1 MAAPRFVR
9 AARAA
14 DVRARGRLAI
24 QVNGHALVLFAD
36 GDQVRAV
43 DNRCPHMGFPLD
55 RGTVHDGILTC
66 HWHHARFDV
75 SSGGTL
81 DPFAGDVRVFATE
94 VRDGDV
100 WVDLALHEDPLD
112 YHRARLRDGLERNIP
127 LVIAKAAVAL
137 VSSDQTAAD
146 PFRAGLEFGA
156 RYREAGWGQGLTIHT
171 CMMNLMPHL
180 YPDDRP
186 RAIYHGLA
194 AVARDCQGMAPRFRL
209 RPLPGEP
216 ADLGVIRRWFRQCVE
231 VRDAEGAERC
241 IVSAVRGR
249 EGGRAAADLLFAA
262 ATDHRYIATGHALD
276 FTNKALEALDLAGWE
291 HAEAVLASLAS
302 GYAEAARMEESN
314 EWRHPVDLIRILDSA
329 FAELP
334 AVLEAGR
341 ARDAAWGGRAELVP
355 VLLGDDPAGI
365 ARALLDALR
374 DGARPADLAGTV
386 AYAAA
391 LRIARF
397 PQTNEFGDWDT
408 ALHTFTF
415 ANAVHQGLRRV
426 DSPELLR
433 GVFDAAMS
441 VYLDR
446 FLNVPP
452 ARLPRSDGAGRDAE
466 RLLPELLDVLD
477 RQQQVQEAARLV
489 EAYIAGGGGVGALLS
504 TLGRALLREDRNFHT
519 IQMMEAAIRQYQQVQ
534 GTPEGTHVLVAA
546 ARYLAAHAP
555 TVRAEGQTYQIA
567 HRLFRGERL
576 FEDADR

>member
-209 RPLPGEP
+209 RPL
-216 ADLGVIRRWFRQCVE
+216 
-231 VRDAEGAERC
+231 
-241 IVSAVRGR
+241 
-249 EGGRAAADLLFAA
+249 
-262 ATDHRYIATGHALD
+262 TG
-276 FTNKALEALDLAGWE
+276 
-291 HAEAVLASLAS
+291 S
-302 GYAEAARMEESN
+302 
-314 EWRHPVDLIRILDSA
+314 
-329 FAELP
+329 
-334 AVLEAGR
+334 
-341 ARDAAWGGRAELVP
+341 
-355 VLLGDDPAGI
+355 
-365 ARALLDALR
+365 
-374 DGARPADLAGTV
+374 
-386 AYAAA
+386 
-391 LRIARF
+391 
-397 PQTNEFGDWDT
+397 PQISE
-408 ALHTFTF
+408 
-415 ANAVHQGLRRV
+415 
-426 DSPELLR
+426 
-433 GVFDAAMS
+433 
-441 VYLDR
+441 
-446 FLNVPP
+446 
-452 ARLPRSDGAGRDAE
+452 
-466 RLLPELLDVLD
+466 
-477 RQQQVQEAARLV
+477 
-489 EAYIAGGGGVGALLS
+489 
-504 TLGRALLREDRNFHT
+504 
-519 IQMMEAAIRQYQQVQ
+519 
-534 GTPEGTHVLVAA
+534 
-546 ARYLAAHAP
+546 
-555 TVRAEGQTYQIA
+555 
-567 HRLFRGERL
+567 
-576 FEDADR
+576 